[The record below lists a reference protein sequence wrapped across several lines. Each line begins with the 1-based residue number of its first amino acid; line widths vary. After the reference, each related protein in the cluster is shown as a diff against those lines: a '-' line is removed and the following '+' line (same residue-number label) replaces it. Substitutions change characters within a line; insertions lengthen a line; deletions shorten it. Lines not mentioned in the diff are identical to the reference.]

1 MRGDCIYINKKRTD
15 HWLTGI
21 NTSARTHSGPL
32 VVDSF
37 NLSNIIAD
45 ETDLGKLKKDNP
57 THYSIRIS
65 IHAPTKGAT
74 NNAQFMRM
82 IQQHISIHAPVK
94 GETWPYRF
102 SLLSDIMKL
111 TKDVIVMLL
120 AALYV
125 TIALFVFMFFVN
137 IGVRLLKLVFR
148 LLYYLVNRFILDNK

>member
-37 NLSNIIAD
+37 NLSNIIVD

-65 IHAPTKGAT
+65 IHAPVKGAT
-74 NNAQFMRM
+74 GDRLNSIIYFNENLKRKKSINLLHGHKNIKGAHTHEGYLHDENGTHRLTTKERRM
-82 IQQHISIHAPVK
+82 VARV
-94 GETWPYRF
+94 
-102 SLLSDIMKL
+102 
-111 TKDVIVMLL
+111 TKIWYNL
-120 AALYV
+120 
-125 TIALFVFMFFVN
+125 N
-137 IGVRLLKLVFR
+137 SK
-148 LLYYLVNRFILDNK
+148 

>member
-37 NLSNIIAD
+37 NLSNIIVD

-65 IHAPTKGAT
+65 IHAPVKGA
-74 NNAQFMRM
+74 
-82 IQQHISIHAPVK
+82 
-94 GETWPYRF
+94 TWPYRF